1 MQFTFVTLI
10 FIVITGGSGAF
21 MNHPALFDCFSI
33 VAEWALKMQLMMMIV
48 MNDGSVVGDDES
60 ANCKVNMKLL
70 I

>member
-1 MQFTFVTLI
+1 MQFTIVTLI

-21 MNHPALFDCFSI
+21 INYLALFDCSSI